1 MPERFYR
8 QQIPQIE
15 LSIERA
21 TESVP
26 DDNKYYVIQNG
37 QPLGSFRSLKPAQ
50 QLFRRVLADSGYTP
64 KPVETQKSVSEMVT
78 ERYMEAKD
86 AYWANSHRYRSGGG
100 KGR

>member
-1 MPERFYR
+1 MPDRFYR
-8 QQIPQIE
+8 QQIPDIK

-26 DDNKYYVIQNG
+26 DDNKFYVIQDG
-37 QPLGSFRSLKPAQ
+37 QTLGSFRSLTPAQ
-50 QLFRRVLADSGYTP
+50 QLFRQVVADSGYTP
-64 KPVETQKSVSEMVT
+64 KPQESPKTVAEMVT

-86 AYWANSHRYRSGGG
+86 AYWSNSHRYRGRGG